1 MTRLEC
7 FYDCTSPWTY
17 LAFAGLQPIAE
28 RFGVEIEWRP
38 ILVGGVFNAVN
49 QDLYAEREKG
59 FANKRRMTYMM
70 KDLAD
75 WAALRDIEINWPSF
89 HPANAVKCMR
99 GCFVAEE
106 QGCLVDYSRMLF
118 QAYWGRCEDV
128 GEEQV
133 LAGIVEGLG
142 MDPDAFLQRIQ
153 QQDIKDKLRA
163 NTDEVIERGAYGSP
177 TIYINGDDMYFGNDR
192 LPLVERKLDLLARQP
207 GPV

>member
-75 WAALRDIEINWPSF
+75 WAALRDIEINWPGF
-89 HPANAVKCMR
+89 HP
-99 GCFVAEE
+99 
-106 QGCLVDYSRMLF
+106 
-118 QAYWGRCEDV
+118 
-128 GEEQV
+128 
-133 LAGIVEGLG
+133 LAARL
-142 MDPDAFLQRIQ
+142 
-153 QQDIKDKLRA
+153 LR
-163 NTDEVIERGAYGSP
+163 S
-177 TIYINGDDMYFGNDR
+177 
-192 LPLVERKLDLLARQP
+192 
-207 GPV
+207 